1 MTSVDVVRLGPD
13 HAHALATL
21 LAEHVQER
29 RGGSPP
35 RPDRYWAE
43 QLLCQPRIELFGARL
58 DGELIGVAV
67 VHELTD
73 CLTGRETGLLET
85 LFVRPPALASTADA
99 NVADPPA
106 RSPRR
111 HDANATLLDPA
122 VPARRRTPA
131 MHRRRRAAP
140 TGTRRRRTMP
150 ALSGGRPDGTEQK
163 GGRDQSVESLFVE
176 ERHGPL
182 PRLEAGDG
190 GDRREPRRRRAA
202 SSATLRP
209 RTPRVGSTTTRRS

>member
-43 QLLCQPRIELFGARL
+43 QLLSQPRIELFGARL

-73 CLTGRETGLLET
+73 CLTGLETGLLET
-85 LFVRPPALASTADA
+85 LFVRPQRRGLGAGRELLA
-99 NVADPPA
+99 
-106 RSPRR
+106 
-111 HDANATLLDPA
+111 A
-122 VPARRRTPA
+122 VSAEG
-131 MHRRRRAAP
+131 RRRAWSRLRWIVDEEGARSTLPERVAP
-140 TGTRRRRTMP
+140 TAPARIHVVPITR
-150 ALSGGRPDGTEQK
+150 Q
-163 GGRDQSVESLFVE
+163 
-176 ERHGPL
+176 
-182 PRLEAGDG
+182 
-190 GDRREPRRRRAA
+190 
-202 SSATLRP
+202 
-209 RTPRVGSTTTRRS
+209 